1 MLGILIVRLL
11 TSMALALFVLLQR
24 TKYPVFFQDFK
35 VVRQRIKDKY
45 RDLVKKYNDVV
56 TENNKCRTVLAQTQ
70 DKALDRI
77 AKLKREKKA
86 LGEKLRELEESRSTS
101 SPSDIST
108 LVADRVANEWKQRID
123 KVEEEWTERMN
134 KVGTLLKIQL
144 KLNDIEET
152 SLQNDADHAIQLAT
166 TKADMHA
173 ALETKDKEIESWRSK
188 CRTLEVQDGQANER
202 WQKKVDELQQVIQAL
217 EAEKGDMIE
226 KLSAAKLQGVKAVR
240 DEEEKKREELVA
252 EFSEKEQ
259 RLQQEFE
266 TRFRQFESSKEEEI
280 LQLKAEMESIR
291 GVEGSLREAHV
302 HETSLSNELERL
314 RSELVALDETKQKEV
329 AELKDSL
336 TTAAE
341 KHRAEIAELMQ
352 EHDEIVSSTR
362 KQQLIELEAMTAKFE
377 LAREE
382 ADSLRLKNDTLEK
395 QLDQLDETYTLE
407 RTQAEEALQ
416 KQIDELCEKLKS
428 QETTHNSQ
436 SEAEMAGMRD
446 SYSRLCESN
455 DDLKRKLEEVTKVSV
470 EQVAEAKQLEATLRE
485 ELDELRA
492 MLESRNSEFHLIE
505 IRKQELEEEIA
516 TARELSAMHDRL
528 KAELEVS
535 TSSSFSLFLLLQI
548 VSFGSLLEEV
558 SLLFFKDTRK
568 QRDEV
573 ECLVASLTER
583 AERAEKALKEDRAL
597 LMEERSSLEKSVEE
611 RKEKDALISFSSESE
626 FANKVNAHGNMAS
639 VSELSAQTAGEMCT
653 SDEIQ
658 QLRSE
663 IAYLNEMNT
672 ELTAKIN
679 HLEEENN
686 TVKFTRDEAQ
696 RLLSELKTAGETVQG
711 KLEVPARVGGSGDE
725 PLGVSMSA
733 GDVQLENIRLNEELK
748 RNVEEI
754 IVVRNHRA
762 ALEKEL
768 LELKSQLAER
778 QSKADNAEVFVPL
791 QDEDI
796 TEACGDKVSRSDDS
810 HHRISQLEEE
820 LQVQLK
826 EVDCLSQAAASERRR
841 AEKALEEVNEKLAQ
855 QEALMNE
862 IKQKD
867 DVIAGLEEEVK
878 RSLSDDSHHRISQ
891 LEEELQIQ
899 LKEVDCL
906 SQAAASERRRA
917 EKALEEVNEKLVQ
930 QEALMNEI
938 KQKDDVIAELEEEV
952 KRVSTEE

>member
-1 MLGILIVRLL
+1 
-11 TSMALALFVLLQR
+11 
-24 TKYPVFFQDFK
+24 
-35 VVRQRIKDKY
+35 
-45 RDLVKKYNDVV
+45 
-56 TENNKCRTVLAQTQ
+56 
-70 DKALDRI
+70 
-77 AKLKREKKA
+77 
-86 LGEKLRELEESRSTS
+86 
-101 SPSDIST
+101 
-108 LVADRVANEWKQRID
+108 
-123 KVEEEWTERMN
+123 
-134 KVGTLLKIQL
+134 
-144 KLNDIEET
+144 
-152 SLQNDADHAIQLAT
+152 
-166 TKADMHA
+166 
-173 ALETKDKEIESWRSK
+173 
-188 CRTLEVQDGQANER
+188 
-202 WQKKVDELQQVIQAL
+202 
-217 EAEKGDMIE
+217 
-226 KLSAAKLQGVKAVR
+226 
-240 DEEEKKREELVA
+240 
-252 EFSEKEQ
+252 
-259 RLQQEFE
+259 
-266 TRFRQFESSKEEEI
+266 
-280 LQLKAEMESIR
+280 
-291 GVEGSLREAHV
+291 
-302 HETSLSNELERL
+302 
-314 RSELVALDETKQKEV
+314 
-329 AELKDSL
+329 
-336 TTAAE
+336 
-341 KHRAEIAELMQ
+341 
-352 EHDEIVSSTR
+352 
-362 KQQLIELEAMTAKFE
+362 
-377 LAREE
+377 
-382 ADSLRLKNDTLEK
+382 
-395 QLDQLDETYTLE
+395 
-407 RTQAEEALQ
+407 
-416 KQIDELCEKLKS
+416 
-428 QETTHNSQ
+428 
-436 SEAEMAGMRD
+436 
-446 SYSRLCESN
+446 
-455 DDLKRKLEEVTKVSV
+455 
-470 EQVAEAKQLEATLRE
+470 
-485 ELDELRA
+485 

-528 KAELEVS
+528 KAELE
-535 TSSSFSLFLLLQI
+535 
-548 VSFGSLLEEV
+548 
-558 SLLFFKDTRK
+558 DTRK

-796 TEACGDKVSRSDDS
+796 TEACGDKVVSTSITIHYRSFGTVLLVFMLSRSDDS

-841 AEKALEEVNEKLAQ
+841 AEK
-855 QEALMNE
+855 
-862 IKQKD
+862 
-867 DVIAGLEEEVK
+867 
-878 RSLSDDSHHRISQ
+878 
-891 LEEELQIQ
+891 
-899 LKEVDCL
+899 
-906 SQAAASERRRA
+906 
-917 EKALEEVNEKLVQ
+917 
-930 QEALMNEI
+930 
-938 KQKDDVIAELEEEV
+938 
-952 KRVSTEE
+952 